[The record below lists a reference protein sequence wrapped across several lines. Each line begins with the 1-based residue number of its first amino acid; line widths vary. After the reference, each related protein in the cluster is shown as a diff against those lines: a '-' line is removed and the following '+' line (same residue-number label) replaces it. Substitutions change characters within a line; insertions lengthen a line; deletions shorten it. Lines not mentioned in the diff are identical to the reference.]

1 MSLARSRPLPKD
13 REPQIELN
21 VEIPRSLMKRLRIFK
36 AQNQSNPN
44 LNTEKKV
51 LRAALEKFLAEN
63 GA

>member
-1 MSLARSRPLPKD
+1 MSLARSREPRKD
-13 REPQIELN
+13 KDPQFELN

-44 LNTEKKV
+44 LDTEKKV
-51 LRAALEKFLAEN
+51 VRVALEKFLTEN